1 MDWSADGWRS
11 AFRIELRVQAI
22 GLASRGWPVLTG
34 TFPTEDGWSDGEK
47 SVVDGPSP
55 VRRDV
60 RESLNT
66 APEQVASW
74 WSGHPYSLLLAT
86 GDAVEALEVSAS
98 TGRRAASALRATG
111 TPVPIVASPHG
122 RWYFL
127 TAPGRPL
134 HPDLAGSGLVRE
146 HGEGSWVPMPPTIF
160 HHGVVHW
167 RVKPEIC
174 GWRLPASQ
182 LVQDALHTSGCLD
195 STGSATGESDEV
207 AELAA
212 VHG

>member
-34 TFPTEDGWSDGEK
+34 TFPSEDGWSDGEK
-47 SVVDGPSP
+47 SAVDGPAP
-55 VRRDV
+55 INHDV
-60 RESLNT
+60 RDSLNT

-74 WSGHPYSLLLAT
+74 WNGTPYSLLLAT
-86 GDAVEALEVSAS
+86 GSSVEALEVSAS
-98 TGRRAASALRATG
+98 TGYQAATALRTTG
-111 TPVPIVASPHG
+111 TPVPIVATPHG

-134 HPDLAGSGLVRE
+134 HPDLADSGLVRE

-174 GWRLPASQ
+174 GWRLPDS
-182 LVQDALHTSGCLD
+182 LVVQDALRTSGCLD

-212 VHG
+212 VRG